1 MTATATDTADG
12 AGAARFRAIIS
23 MVGLSGVGVIAVI
36 VALSNVIAR
45 APAGAAHVGPSSLA
59 PDAHYAF
66 GTDVLGR
73 DVMSE
78 TVHALAVTFSGAVLA
93 AIIAVIV
100 GAVAGFAVARAPL
113 RLGTVFRG
121 ISGVLG
127 TLPVLLLAVVLVTLA
142 GHQFVAMAAGLAAS
156 PAIFNRSFD
165 RAMRL
170 ARSRHAEY
178 ARATGIPGTTLLRR
192 DLVYEVQANFVN
204 VIGRALASTTIVLA
218 TLSFLGF
225 GATPPHRDLGLMI
238 AAARTNYLDSWWPM
252 LFPAL
257 ALILLILFARLS
269 AALDEG
275 EPP

>member
-1 MTATATDTADG
+1 VTAIATNAADG
-12 AGAARFRAIIS
+12 VSGARLRTVIS
-23 MVGLSGVGVIAVI
+23 MIGLSGVGVIAVI

-45 APAGAAHVGPSSLA
+45 APAGAANVGASSLA
-59 PDAHYAF
+59 PDASYAF

-78 TVHALAVTFSGAVLA
+78 TVHALAVTFSNAFLA
-93 AIIAVIV
+93 AIIAVLV
-100 GAVAGFAVARAPL
+100 GAVAGFAAARAPL
-113 RLGTVFRG
+113 RLGTVLRG

-127 TLPVLLLAVVLVTLA
+127 SVPVLLLAVVLVTLA
-142 GHQFVAMAAGLAAS
+142 GHEFAATAAGLAAS

-178 ARATGIPGTTLLRR
+178 ARATGIPGVTLLRR

-225 GATPPHRDLGLMI
+225 GAAPPHRDLGLMI
-238 AAARTNYLDSWWPM
+238 AAARANYLDIWWPM

-257 ALILLILFARLS
+257 ALILLVLFARLS